1 MKGTF
6 PVNKFRE
13 LETPFYYY
21 DVNVLRET
29 LSCINKEAGKYNN
42 FCVHY
47 AVKANANHKVLT
59 IIRESGLGADCVS
72 GGEIRAAIKAG
83 FPTNKIVY
91 AGVGKTDWEI
101 NLGLDYDIFCFN
113 VESVPELEIINE
125 LAAAKGK
132 TARVAFRINPNV
144 GAHTHANITTGLAE
158 NKFGISM
165 EDMDKVIDMAGTLP
179 HVKFVG
185 LHFHI
190 GSQILDMGDFVALCN
205 RVNELQ
211 EKLYARQIIVEH
223 INVGGG
229 LGIDY
234 AHPNRQA
241 IPNFT
246 EYFATYHKHLKLRP
260 QQTLHFE
267 LGRAVVGQCGSLI
280 SKVIYVKQGTN
291 KQFAILDAGMTDLI
305 RPALYQ
311 AYHKIE
317 NITSEEPM
325 ETYDVVGPICESSDV
340 FGKAIDLN
348 KAHRGDLFALRSAG
362 AYGEIMASVYN
373 CRALPKGY
381 TSEELV

>member
-190 GSQILDMGDFVALCN
+190 GSQNLDMGDFVALCN

-291 KQFAILDAGMTDLI
+291 KLFAILDAGMTDLI

-362 AYGEIMASVYN
+362 AYGEIMASAYN

>member
-6 PVNKFRE
+6 PIHKFRE

-21 DVNVLRET
+21 DTNLLRHT
-29 LSCINKEAGKYNN
+29 LDTIRKEAGKYNK

-47 AVKANANHKVLT
+47 AVKANANPKVLS

-72 GGEIRAAIKAG
+72 GGEIKAAIKAG
-83 FPTNKIVY
+83 FPANKIVY
-91 AGVGKTDWEI
+91 AGVGKTDAEI

-113 VESVPELEIINE
+113 VESVPELEVINE

-132 TARVAFRINPNV
+132 IARVAFRINPDV

-165 EDMDKVIDMAGTLP
+165 KDMDHVIDRALEMNNIN
-179 HVKFVG
+179 FVG

-190 GSQILDMGDFVALCN
+190 GSQILDMGDFTALCN
-205 RVNELQ
+205 RINELQ

-234 AHPNRQA
+234 AHPTRQPVPDFA
-241 IPNFT
+241 S
-246 EYFATYHKHLKLRP
+246 YFEPYHKHLKLRP

-267 LGRAVVGQCGSLI
+267 LGRSVVGKCGSLI
-280 SKVIYVKQGTN
+280 TKVIYVKQGTN
-291 KQFAILDAGMTDLI
+291 KQFAIVDGGMTDLI

-317 NITSEEPM
+317 NITSDEAT

-348 KAHRGDLFALRSAG
+348 KVKRGDLIALRSAG
-362 AYGEIMASVYN
+362 AYGEIMASGYN
-373 CRALPKGY
+373 CRQLPQGY
-381 TSEELV
+381 TSDELV

>member
-42 FCVHY
+42 FCVHD

-125 LAAAKGK
+125 LASAKGK

-362 AYGEIMASVYN
+362 AYGEIMASAYN

>member
-6 PVNKFRE
+6 PIHKFRE

-21 DVNVLRET
+21 DTNLLRHT
-29 LSCINKEAGKYNN
+29 LDTIRKEAGKYNK

-47 AVKANANHKVLT
+47 AVKANANPKVLS

-72 GGEIRAAIKAG
+72 GGEIKAAIKAG
-83 FPTNKIVY
+83 FPANKIVY
-91 AGVGKTDWEI
+91 AGVGKTDAEI

-113 VESVPELEIINE
+113 VESVPELEVINE

-132 TARVAFRINPNV
+132 IARVAFRINPDV

-165 EDMDKVIDMAGTLP
+165 KDMDHVIDRALEMNNIN
-179 HVKFVG
+179 FVG

-190 GSQILDMGDFVALCN
+190 GSQILDMGDFTALCN
-205 RVNELQ
+205 RINELQ

-241 IPNFT
+241 SEAPP
-246 EYFATYHKHLKLRP
+246 ATNTPLRTGTFCCRTMRKPHHK
-260 QQTLHFE
+260 
-267 LGRAVVGQCGSLI
+267 
-280 SKVIYVKQGTN
+280 
-291 KQFAILDAGMTDLI
+291 
-305 RPALYQ
+305 
-311 AYHKIE
+311 
-317 NITSEEPM
+317 
-325 ETYDVVGPICESSDV
+325 
-340 FGKAIDLN
+340 
-348 KAHRGDLFALRSAG
+348 GDLCKAG
-362 AYGEIMASVYN
+362 NQQAVCYCRRRYDRPYPASSLSGIPQNREYHF
-373 CRALPKGY
+373 
-381 TSEELV
+381 

>member
-125 LAAAKGK
+125 LASAKGK

-280 SKVIYVKQGTN
+280 SKVIYVKQGAN

-348 KAHRGDLFALRSAG
+348 KAHRCDLFALRSAG
-362 AYGEIMASVYN
+362 AYGEIMASAYN

>member
-6 PVNKFRE
+6 PINKFRE

-21 DVNVLRET
+21 DANLLRET
-29 LSCINKEAGKYNN
+29 LQTIKTEAGKYSKY
-42 FCVHY
+42 CVHY
-47 AVKANANHKVLT
+47 AVKANANPKILN

-72 GGEIRAAIKAG
+72 GGEIKAAIKAG
-83 FPTNKIVY
+83 FPASKIVY

-113 VESVPELEIINE
+113 VESVPELEVINE
-125 LAAAKGK
+125 LAEKKGK
-132 TARVAFRINPNV
+132 IARVAFRINPDV

-165 EDMDKVIDMAGTLP
+165 QDMNSIIDRALEMK
-179 HVKFVG
+179 HVSFVG

-190 GSQILDMGDFVALCN
+190 GSQILDMGDFIALCN
-205 RVNELQ
+205 RINELQ

-234 AHPNRQA
+234 AHPNRQP
-241 IPNFT
+241 IPNFA
-246 EYFATYHKHLKLRP
+246 EYFATYHKHLHLRP

-280 SKVIYVKQGTN
+280 TKVIYVKQGTN
-291 KQFAILDAGMTDLI
+291 KQFAIVDGGMTDLI

-317 NITSEEPM
+317 NLTSEETP
-325 ETYDVVGPICESSDV
+325 ETYDIVGPICESSDV

-348 KAHRGDLFALRSAG
+348 KVTRGDLIALRSAG
-362 AYGEIMASVYN
+362 AYGEIMASGYN
-373 CRALPKGY
+373 CRPLPQGY
-381 TSEELV
+381 TSDELV

>member
-113 VESVPELEIINE
+113 VESEPELEIINE

-165 EDMDKVIDMAGTLP
+165 EDMDKVINMAGTLP

-362 AYGEIMASVYN
+362 AYGEIMASAYN

>member
-165 EDMDKVIDMAGTLP
+165 EDMDKVINMAGTLP

-325 ETYDVVGPICESSDV
+325 ETYDVVGPICESSDI

-362 AYGEIMASVYN
+362 AYGEIMASAYN

>member
-47 AVKANANHKVLT
+47 AMKANANHKVLT

-125 LAAAKGK
+125 LASAKGK

-280 SKVIYVKQGTN
+280 SKVIYVKQGAN

-362 AYGEIMASVYN
+362 AYGEIMASAYN

>member
-362 AYGEIMASVYN
+362 AYGEIMASAYN

-381 TSEELV
+381 ISEELV

>member
-291 KQFAILDAGMTDLI
+291 KLFAILDAGMTDLI

-348 KAHRGDLFALRSAG
+348 KAHRGDIFALRSAG
-362 AYGEIMASVYN
+362 AYGEIMASAYN

>member
-125 LAAAKGK
+125 LASAKGK

-234 AHPNRQA
+234 VHPNRQA

-280 SKVIYVKQGTN
+280 SKVIYVKQGAN

-362 AYGEIMASVYN
+362 AYGEIMASAYN

>member
-42 FCVHY
+42 FCVHD

-125 LAAAKGK
+125 LASAKGK

-280 SKVIYVKQGTN
+280 SKVIYVKQGAN

-362 AYGEIMASVYN
+362 AYGEIMASAYN

>member
-42 FCVHY
+42 FCEHY

-83 FPTNKIVY
+83 FPTNKIVF

-125 LAAAKGK
+125 LASAKGK

-280 SKVIYVKQGTN
+280 SKVIYVKQGAN

-362 AYGEIMASVYN
+362 AYGEIMASAYN